1 MATPRSTSIPL
12 LSRRLGSRHE
22 HLARAIAHLTEA
34 ITALGA
40 KNAANAALRARL
52 EALRDS
58 VRLEATA
65 AERALEHDR
74 QGGAARR
81 RG

>member
-1 MATPRSTSIPL
+1 MTTRKPSATPL

-22 HLARAIAHLTEA
+22 HLAHAIAHLTEA

-58 VRLEATA
+58 VRLEAAA

-74 QGGAARR
+74 QGGAPRR
-81 RG
+81 RS